1 MDIQIVG
8 EQLDGSAPQNIAI
21 NSKNI
26 GFDSPFN
33 LMGSKIR
40 VIYTNTLELCIY
52 IYISYVIIV
61 QLILSY

>member
-8 EQLDGSAPQNIAI
+8 EQLDGLAPQNIAI
-21 NSKNI
+21 NSNHI

-40 VIYTNTLELCIY
+40 VIYTQYVGIIY
-52 IYISYVIIV
+52 ICHMS
-61 QLILSY
+61 S

>member
-8 EQLDGSAPQNIAI
+8 EQLDGLAPQNIAI
-21 NSKNI
+21 NSNHI

-40 VIYTNTLELCIY
+40 VIYTQYVGIIY
-52 IYISYVIIV
+52 MSYVIIV